1 MWEYFKK
8 FPILPLIIVSIP
20 LIRLNKLGW
29 PGYTALALATVW
41 FCVSLI
47 RWLMHCR
54 DLRKQERV
62 ENAHFPEEG
71 AIGGDPLISL
81 VYFLD
86 EAREADEEKIRD
98 CFSRALEIKFD
109 PSDENASEFVI
120 DINPPKM
127 SKGDRIQH
135 FMVRI
140 PSGLFNVLISKDP
153 YIENPKEFAKESIRD
168 KRLRSAVERH
178 GAWISVDL
186 MGEKPVAERRDEA
199 YQIIG
204 KALAAMAGPDCRAI
218 YSPELQ
224 RCNEFDLNL
233 IDVLQSNDP
242 LALFDEPTFE
252 PVIEVSEDDPRMSA
266 AVEEAI
272 ERWDEFVV
280 AFAKRTDPED
290 DRYIVKA
297 EFCEGSRSEFM
308 WVLVTGLEN
317 EKIIGSLMND
327 PHELVGVHR
336 GSPVEINL
344 DRLNDWICPGD
355 DEEAM
360 GGFTLKILTEED

>member
-1 MWEYFKK
+1 MREYLKQ
-8 FPILPLIIVSIP
+8 FPYFRLLLVIIP
-20 LIRLNKLGW
+20 LFRLFKLTLVGQM
-29 PGYTALALATVW
+29 ALVAAVVW
-41 FCVSLI
+41 FAIGLI
-47 RWLMHCR
+47 QWLMFCR
-54 DLRKQERV
+54 DLKNRERR
-62 ENAHFPEEG
+62 ESAHSPDSQKG
-71 AIGGDPLISL
+71 SDPLISM

-86 EAREADEEKIRD
+86 EAREADEDKIRD

-109 PSDENASEFVI
+109 PGDDNASEFVL

-153 YIENPKEFAKESIRD
+153 YIDNPKEFAKESIRD

-178 GAWISVDL
+178 SAWISVDL
-186 MGEKPVAERRDEA
+186 MGEKPTGERRIEA

-204 KALAAMAGPDCRAI
+204 KALAAMAGPDCLAI

-233 IDVLQSNDP
+233 IEVLQSNNP
-242 LALFDEPTFE
+242 LELFEEPTFE

-266 AVEEAI
+266 AVDEAI
-272 ERWDEFVV
+272 KRWDEFVA
-280 AFAKRTDPED
+280 AFAKRTDPDD

-297 EFCEGSRSEFM
+297 EFAEGSRSEFM
-308 WVLVTGLEN
+308 WVLVEELRDN
-317 EKIIGSLMND
+317 LIIGTLMND
-327 PHELVGVHR
+327 PHELVNVHR
-336 GSPVEINL
+336 GSAVEVEL
-344 DRLNDWICPGD
+344 SRLNDWICPGD

-360 GGFTLKILTEED
+360 GGFTLKILTDED